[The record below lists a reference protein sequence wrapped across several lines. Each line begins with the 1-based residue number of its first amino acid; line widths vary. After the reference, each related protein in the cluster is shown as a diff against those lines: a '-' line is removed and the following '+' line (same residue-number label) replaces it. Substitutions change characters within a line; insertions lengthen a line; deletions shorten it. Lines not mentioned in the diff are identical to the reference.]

1 MKKTI
6 LLVILAT
13 ITFTNTLTAQDLKK
27 ELDEF
32 AKKFETAYNK
42 KDEKAIKSFYT
53 EKAVWTNPDGSLL
66 NGNEAISSQLA
77 AYLAENDVTL
87 SLKQNKNEKQTD
99 GSVVS
104 VGTYKISGKSKA
116 GETAD
121 HGGTYTNTMVK
132 EDGQWK
138 ISKSVLVSP

>member
-6 LLVILAT
+6 LLAGLAIITLIST
-13 ITFTNTLTAQDLKK
+13 IHGQDLKK

-42 KDEKAIKSFYT
+42 KDDKAIKSFYT
-53 EKAVWTNPDGSLL
+53 EKASWTNPDGSTMT
-66 NGNEAISSQLA
+66 GNETISSSLA
-77 AYLAENDVTL
+77 GYLAENDVTL
-87 SLKQNKNEKQTD
+87 SLKQNKNEKQAD

-104 VGTYKISGKSKA
+104 VGTYKITGKSKA

-132 EDGQWK
+132 ENGQWK
-138 ISKSVLVSP
+138 ISKSVLATP